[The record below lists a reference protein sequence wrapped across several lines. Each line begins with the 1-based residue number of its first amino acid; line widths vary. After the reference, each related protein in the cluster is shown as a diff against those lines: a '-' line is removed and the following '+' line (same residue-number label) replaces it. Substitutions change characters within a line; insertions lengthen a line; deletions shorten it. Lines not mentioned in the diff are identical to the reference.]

1 MKQIINVVKSV
12 FAAVVACG
20 VMFSAYSCQKSGE
33 IVSGAGDSGELGTL
47 VVSVATK
54 GDNGGGSAVSDDNKV
69 NLLELFVFRNEGDD
83 SGNLDAYKKLSGD
96 EISSLSDVPLRS
108 TTGKKLVYAVLNSHD
123 EDWSGVRTLSDFQ
136 AKLAMLQREKSGD
149 FTMVGSAE
157 TTLELT
163 AEVPVTVSRLV
174 AKVQLGGLKCDFSGT
189 PYEGA
194 SLTDVKVYL
203 TNVYGSKTYALNTN
217 PATACIL
224 NAEGLVNGDVEGC
237 AMPSA
242 LYKEIGEDVGAA
254 TTNVSHS
261 FYCYENMVDAQ
272 SGSDR
277 FTRLVVEGKLNG
289 NTYYYPVNIN
299 REGFGY
305 SSDNDHYGV
314 RRNTVYTIDVTICRP
329 GSTDP
334 DGVLEYGDMHTTVSI
349 KDWVT
354 LPGVQVQF

>member
-1 MKQIINVVKSV
+1 MKQNINLVKSV

-20 VMFSAYSCQKSGE
+20 LMLSAYSCQKSAEVVPGT
-33 IVSGAGDSGELGTL
+33 GDSGELGTL

-54 GDNGGGSAVSDDNKV
+54 GDNGEAALSDDNKV
-69 NLLELFVFRNEGDD
+69 NMLELFVFRNEGED
-83 SGNLDAYKKLSGD
+83 SGNLDAYKKLKGD
-96 EISSLSDVPLRS
+96 EILSLSDVELRS
-108 TTGKKLVYAVLNSHD
+108 TTGKKIVYAVLNSHD

-136 AKLAMLQREKSGD
+136 AKLALLQKEKSGD

-157 TTLELT
+157 ATLELT

-174 AKVQLGGLKCDFSGT
+174 AKVQLAGLKCDFSGT

-194 SLTDVKVYL
+194 LLTDVKVYL
-203 TNVYGSKTYALNTN
+203 TNVYGSKTYALNADAS
-217 PATACIL
+217 PVGIL

-242 LYKEIGEDVGAA
+242 LYKEIGEDVGSAA
-254 TTNVSHS
+254 TNVSHS
-261 FYCYENMVDAQ
+261 FYCYENMIAAE
-272 SGSDR
+272 SDSMK

-289 NTYYYPVNIN
+289 NTYYYPININ

-305 SSDNDHYGV
+305 SSGNDHFGV

-329 GSTDP
+329 GSTVP
-334 DGVLEYGDMHTTVSI
+334 DGVLEYGDMHTTVTI